1 MPPEAATAHAVE
13 VRGLSRRFG
22 VRLAL
27 NGVDLTLPA
36 GEFLCLFGP
45 NGAGK
50 STLLRLLA
58 RLSRPTAG
66 SIRIFGVDLYG
77 EACDQARARLGM
89 VGHASF
95 LYAGLTARENLLFQ
109 ARMFRVADPGP
120 RCAALLGELGLADRA
135 NDPVG
140 TFSRGMLQR
149 LSIAR
154 ALVHDPD
161 LLLFDE
167 PYTGLDPLAADLLSQ
182 RLAGMHRQGR
192 TIVMTTHDLELGHR
206 LATRLLVLHRGRWA
220 LDARPDQVAAGDLAR
235 LYQERLGAA

>member
-1 MPPEAATAHAVE
+1 MPPEPAAAPAVE
-13 VRGLSRRFG
+13 ARGLSRRFG
-22 VRLAL
+22 ARAALA
-27 NGVDLTLPA
+27 GIDLLLRA
-36 GEFLCLFGP
+36 GEFACVFGP

-66 SIRIFGVDLYG
+66 SIRIFGVDLHG
-77 EACDQARARLGM
+77 ESCDRARARIGM

-95 LYAGLTARENLLFQ
+95 VYAGLTVRENLIFQ
-109 ARMFRVADPGP
+109 ARMFGVADASA
-120 RCAALLGELGLADRA
+120 RCDSLLAELGLTDREG
-135 NDPVG
+135 DPAG
-140 TFSRGMLQR
+140 TLSRGLLQR
-149 LSIAR
+149 LAIAR

-167 PYTGLDPLAADLLSQ
+167 PYTGLDPLAAELLSQ
-182 RLAGMHRQGR
+182 RLGGLHRQGR
-192 TIVMTTHDLELGHR
+192 TIILTTHDLALGHR

-220 LDARPDQVAAGDLAR
+220 LDARPDEVAAADLAR

>member
-1 MPPEAATAHAVE
+1 MPPEAAPLAVE
-13 VRGLSRRFG
+13 ARGLVRRFG
-22 VRLAL
+22 ARLAL
-27 NGVDLTLPA
+27 NGVDLQLPA

-58 RLSRPTAG
+58 RLGRPTAG
-66 SIRIFGVDLYG
+66 SIRIFGVDLHG
-77 EACDQARARLGM
+77 EACDQARGRIGM

-95 LYAGLTARENLLFQ
+95 LYAGLTALENLLFQ
-109 ARMFRVADPGP
+109 ARMFRVADPES
-120 RCAALLGELGLADRA
+120 RCAELLGEIGLADRES
-135 NDPVG
+135 DPVG

-167 PYTGLDPLAADLLSQ
+167 PYTGLDPQAADLLSQ
-182 RLAGMHRQGR
+182 RLAAIHRQGR
-192 TIVMTTHDLELGHR
+192 TIIMTTHDLALGHR
-206 LATRLLVLHRGRWA
+206 LGTRLLVLHRGRWA
-220 LDARPDQVAAGDLAR
+220 LDARPAEVAAADLAR